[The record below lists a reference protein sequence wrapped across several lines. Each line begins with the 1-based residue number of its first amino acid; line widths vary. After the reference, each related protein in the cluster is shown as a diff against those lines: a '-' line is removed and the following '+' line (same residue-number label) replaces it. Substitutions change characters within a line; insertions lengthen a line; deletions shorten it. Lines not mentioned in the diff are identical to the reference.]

1 MTDAAVAEL
10 APMIGIR
17 AACGAVGAAQASY
30 YRRHRASPT
39 PPRPSPT
46 AHRDRPQ
53 PRALTSQE
61 RGGILAVLHSQ
72 RFVDAAPAQVW
83 ATLLDEGVYLGS
95 ISTFYRLL
103 RQAGETQE
111 RRRQA
116 SHPASVKP
124 ELVATAPNQVW
135 SWDITKL
142 HGPAKWTYYHLYVI
156 LDIYSRYVVGW
167 MVAHRESAALAEVL
181 IRQTCANQ
189 HIGADQ
195 LTIHADR
202 GSSMTSKPVAFLL
215 AELGITQSHSRPHV
229 SNDNPFSESQFKT
242 LKYQP
247 DFPGRFASIEAAR
260 RHCQVFFPWYNDH
273 HRHSGLGLHTP
284 ADVHYGTAAQIRAQR
299 GVVLTAAY
307 HAHPERFVRKPP
319 EPPALPIGS
328 WINPP
333 DQKDATAQ

>member
-1 MTDAAVAEL
+1 MTDAAVTEL
-10 APMIGIR
+10 APTIGVR
-17 AACGAVGAAQASY
+17 AACHAVGAAQAGY
-30 YRRHRASPT
+30 YRRHRISPA
-39 PPRPSPT
+39 PARPAPR

-53 PRALTSQE
+53 PRALTEHEQHT
-61 RGGILAVLHSQ
+61 ILDLLHSP
-72 RFVDAAPAQVW
+72 RFVDVAPAEVW
-83 ATLLDEGVYLGS
+83 ATLLDEGVYLAS

-103 RQAGETQE
+103 RRAGETRE

-124 ELVATAPNQVW
+124 ELVASAPNQVW

-142 HGPAKWTYYHLYVI
+142 RGPAKWTYYYLYVI

-167 MVAHRESAALAEVL
+167 MVATRESATLADVL
-181 IRQTCANQ
+181 IRQTCTKQ
-189 HIGADQ
+189 HVGAGQ

-202 GSSMTSKPVAFLL
+202 GSSMTSKPVALLL
-215 AELGITQSHSRPHV
+215 ADLGITQSHSRPHV
-229 SNDNPFSESQFKT
+229 SDDNPFSEAQFKT
-242 LKYQP
+242 MKYRP
-247 DFPGRFASIEAAR
+247 DFPGHFPSIEAAR
-260 RHCQVFFPWYNDH
+260 QHCQLFFPWYNEQ

-284 ADVHYGTAAQIRAQR
+284 ADVHYGTATHIRAQR
-299 GVVLTAAY
+299 GSVLTAAY

-319 EPPALPIGS
+319 QPPALPTSS